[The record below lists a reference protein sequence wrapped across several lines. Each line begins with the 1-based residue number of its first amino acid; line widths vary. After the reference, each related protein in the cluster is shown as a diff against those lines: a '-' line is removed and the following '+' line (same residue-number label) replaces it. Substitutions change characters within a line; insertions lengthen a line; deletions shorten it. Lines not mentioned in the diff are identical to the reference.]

1 MVWYGPGPELDNYY
15 SLTNNFSEARNKEI
29 TSLIPL
35 ETAETAET
43 ASSGN
48 V

>member
-1 MVWYGPGPELDNYY
+1 MFILINNLGLLKMKLLIDY
-15 SLTNNFSEARNKEI
+15 SLTNNFLEARNKEI

-35 ETAETAET
+35 ETR
-43 ASSGN
+43 GIRN